1 MNRCQQSYLL
11 SSINISSA
19 TEVTRALLRASGCCP
34 SSNKLA
40 RIQLLPHVWAK
51 FKRPLED
58 CLRITTKSYVSR
70 IVCFRFLTSIQV
82 QEVASRGL
90 VLLFELGDQNIQQTL
105 VNDLVSTLSGGQQGF
120 KVDQGSQIWGVTQE
134 GSGLTTYKELASLAT
149 DMNQPDLVYK
159 FLNLASHHA
168 LWNSKKGA
176 AFAAKTLATKAESQ
190 LKPYLPKLIPKL
202 YRSQYDPNQK
212 IASAMSNILNA
223 LVDSKKVGKYTV
235 TRASYEPS

>member
-1 MNRCQQSYLL
+1 MQQ
-11 SSINISSA
+11 
-19 TEVTRALLRASGCCP
+19 ALVG
-34 SSNKLA
+34 
-40 RIQLLPHVWAK
+40 
-51 FKRPLED
+51 
-58 CLRITTKSYVSR
+58 
-70 IVCFRFLTSIQV
+70 
-82 QEVASRGL
+82 
-90 VLLFELGDQNIQQTL
+90 
-105 VNDLVSTLSGGQQGF
+105 DLVSTLSGGHQGF

-212 IASAMSNILNA
+212 IASAMTNILNA
-223 LVDSKKVGKYTV
+223 LVDSKQVGSLYFDDLMKDLLDNMFSSQWRTREATCYAIADLLVGKSADQVLPYLEQLWAKITLVIDDIKETV
-235 TRASYEPS
+235 RKAAEQAFKVLITFSD